1 MINPFDTDQVG
12 LVNITSGVELQKDS
26 AKSLLD
32 AENLGE
38 TQFTAFCKD
47 NLLSEKPDIF
57 TIKKNQLKTFS
68 NKTKKMTSNKGRTIA
83 VKSTRDL
90 FARLLVI
97 SKTREIDLKGLLSY
111 SLNEF
116 PLSIATVSGDLVKT
130 TKSKMFE
137 ILEKM
142 ANSPIVHV
150 ESFYDG
156 TALVVDAMAIV
167 QAMKGKWGTFGE
179 FSVFH
184 PVESCEAMEGC
195 APRLCGRQVPPIK
208 YQEHREQPKVY
219 RESTFT
225 VKISKSQSSGKST

>member
-1 MINPFDTDQVG
+1 MTTISSMINPFDTDQVG

-26 AKSLLD
+26 AKSFLD

-57 TIKKNQLKTFS
+57 TKIKKNQLKTFS

-137 ILEKM
+137 TSEKM

-179 FSVFH
+179 FADLVFSILLNLVKQWKAVRLDFVADRY
-184 PVESCEAMEGC
+184 PPLSIKNTESN
-195 APRLCGRQVPPIK
+195 PRCT
-208 YQEHREQPKVY
+208 
-219 RESTFT
+219 ESPHL
-225 VKISKSQSSGKST
+225 Q